1 MTPQV
6 KILFALCIL
15 LFKALVDAQSY
26 EFTVG
31 PSADVLITKF
41 EASLTVPPFSKSGLH
56 LFASGLT
63 NQAKSYVYDNSLNDH
78 NSGTWEVDMQHD
90 NGALATDNKILPG
103 DTIYSVFE
111 YSSGTLVTS
120 DNVTIIPGPASI
132 KAGLKERTSSRQ
144 DSLQKTSPAAGKL
157 NVARLRV
164 WLGADTPWDFGPIV
178 WKNVTITSQ
187 TTDPWWCNDAWKA
200 SDNLN
205 VTGRITMF
213 WGEGDKTICEYQ
225 YMSWEPTKKGN

>member
-6 KILFALCIL
+6 KVLVTLCIL
-15 LFKALVDAQSY
+15 LLKALVDAQSY
-26 EFTVG
+26 DFTVG
-31 PSADVLITKF
+31 PSADVPI
-41 EASLTVPPFSKSGLH
+41 
-56 LFASGLT
+56 
-63 NQAKSYVYDNSLNDH
+63 AKLKTMFTTILSNDH

-111 YSSGTLVTS
+111 YNSETLVTS
-120 DNVTIIPGPASI
+120 DNVTIIPGPA
-132 KAGLKERTSSRQ
+132 KTTS
-144 DSLQKTSPAAGKL
+144 LAAGKL

-164 WLGADTPWDFGPIV
+164 WLGVDTPWDFGPIV
-178 WKNVTITSQ
+178 WNNVTITSQ

-205 VTGRITMF
+205 VTGRVTMF
-213 WGEGDKTICEYQ
+213 WGEGDKTICEYE